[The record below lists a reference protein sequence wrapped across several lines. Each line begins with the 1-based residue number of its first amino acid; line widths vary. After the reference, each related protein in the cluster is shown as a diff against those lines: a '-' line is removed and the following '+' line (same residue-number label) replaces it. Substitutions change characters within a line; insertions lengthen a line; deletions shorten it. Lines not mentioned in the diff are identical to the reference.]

1 MQARREHAAAAALAT
16 QMQNEGYGS
25 DDEVYATADA
35 VDGANATD
43 YDELVSQGDK
53 KSVEP
58 LPALDHGNIEYDD
71 FGKDFYEEKA
81 EIAAMTPAEV
91 GSTLALRA
99 QGRPCVK
106 HSLGPSQSFGNL
118 SSRDVTAWWILR
130 FGHASL
136 RQCVAQRVCSNGFPG
151 FQLCAPAVPCIT

>member
-1 MQARREHAAAAALAT
+1 MVVFVQARCEHAAAAALAT

-35 VDGANATD
+35 VDGANVTD

-53 KSVEP
+53 KTVEP
-58 LPALDHGNIEYDD
+58 LPALDHSNIEYDD

-91 GSTLALRA
+91 GFTLALSA
-99 QGRPCVK
+99 GQTLCQYP
-106 HSLGPSQSFGNL
+106 LGPSHCF
-118 SSRDVTAWWILR
+118 
-130 FGHASL
+130 
-136 RQCVAQRVCSNGFPG
+136 
-151 FQLCAPAVPCIT
+151 